1 MAREQEQ
8 HPLWPVQPFVGVL
21 GIDIEV
27 TDHESY
33 EWEMREV
40 LVAARKNIEY
50 LQGKGFLG
58 TTGGKP
64 INGKVITR
72 TRNVRT
78 RVLKAVS
85 A

>member
-1 MAREQEQ
+1 MQQ
-8 HPLWPVQPFVGVL
+8 FL
-21 GIDIEV
+21 GALGSEIEV

-40 LVAARKNIEY
+40 LAAARQNIEY
-50 LQGKGFLG
+50 LRGKGFLG

-78 RVLKAVS
+78 TGLKAVS